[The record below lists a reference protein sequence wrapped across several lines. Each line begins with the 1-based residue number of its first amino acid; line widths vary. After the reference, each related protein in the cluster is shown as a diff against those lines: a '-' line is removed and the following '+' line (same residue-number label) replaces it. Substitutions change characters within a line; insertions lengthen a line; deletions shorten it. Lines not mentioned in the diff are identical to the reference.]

1 MSFITILLIAI
12 GLSMDSLAVS
22 ISGGICM
29 KPFCIKKSLKMALTM
44 GIFQGGMT
52 WLGWAMGIHFS
63 NYITDFDHWIAF
75 VLLSYLGGKMVYESF
90 KEEDSHLITFSSRML
105 FTLGVA
111 TSIDALAVGVS
122 MAFLKTGIWFPA
134 SVIAF
139 TTFFL
144 SFSGV
149 ICGFRFGK
157 IKGLKVELLGGL
169 ILIVIGVKILIEHT
183 LLDQRSSEQRDGGIV
198 PKNRTISPSLCFP
211 YTTPAYA
218 DRSIPIQEPHPN
230 RYKSQQ
236 TTTTKSSSRN

>member
-134 SVIAF
+134 SFIAF

-183 LLDQRSSEQRDGGIV
+183 LLD
-198 PKNRTISPSLCFP
+198 
-211 YTTPAYA
+211 
-218 DRSIPIQEPHPN
+218 
-230 RYKSQQ
+230 
-236 TTTTKSSSRN
+236 

>member
-29 KPFCIKKSLKMALTM
+29 KPFCIRKSLKMALVM
-44 GIFQGGMT
+44 GGFQGGMT

-63 NYITDFDHWIAF
+63 SYITSFDHWIAF
-75 VLLSYLGGKMVYESF
+75 ILLGYLGGKMIYESF
-90 KEEDSHLITFSSRML
+90 KQEENSPISFSNKML
-105 FTLGVA
+105 LTLGIA

-122 MAFLKTGIWFPA
+122 MAFLKTDIWFPA

-144 SFSGV
+144 SFTGV
-149 ICGFRFGK
+149 LCGFRFGR

-169 ILIVIGVKILIEHT
+169 ILIAIGIKILIEHT
-183 LLDQRSSEQRDGGIV
+183 LMS
-198 PKNRTISPSLCFP
+198 
-211 YTTPAYA
+211 
-218 DRSIPIQEPHPN
+218 
-230 RYKSQQ
+230 
-236 TTTTKSSSRN
+236 